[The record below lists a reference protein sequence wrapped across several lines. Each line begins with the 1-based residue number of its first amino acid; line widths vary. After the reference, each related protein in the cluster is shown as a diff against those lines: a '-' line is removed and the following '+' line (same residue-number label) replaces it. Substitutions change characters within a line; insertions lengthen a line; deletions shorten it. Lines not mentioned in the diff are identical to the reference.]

1 MSETVIKPDLKFV
14 NEIIKGGG
22 DTLKKCYQCATCSVV
37 CNVTPDGNPFPRKEM
52 VLAQWGQKDKL
63 IHSAD
68 VWLCHQCSDCTAYCP
83 RGAKPG
89 EVLNAIRKQSIKE
102 VAMIPLF
109 AKIATDPKLVWLLFA
124 IPAILFYVIL
134 TVLGN
139 AGFTAP
145 RAEGGIMAYHKFV
158 PVPVIDTVFILTA
171 LFAAASA
178 YVGITRLWAG
188 MKANAGNVQG
198 SGSPFSHIVP
208 AVTTILAHKKFSDCS
223 VNKGRQLG
231 HMFLFYAF
239 AGLAVVT
246 TWAIVYLYG
255 HEFFHIPA
263 FGPFHFG
270 ESPYPMSDPVK
281 ILALISS
288 AAFAVGVVM
297 ILLNRIGQAAKSGIG
312 SYFDWIFLAVV
323 IGVGATGIGS
333 WVLRLA
339 DLEVGYFVY
348 YLHLIFV
355 WSLFAYAPY
364 SKFAHLFYRTTAMV
378 FAKYT
383 GREVKIKNAGAVA
396 EEGVQPAAQ

>member
-1 MSETVIKPDLKFV
+1 MSDVTVIKPDLQFV

-22 DTLKKCYQCATCSVV
+22 ESLKKCYQCATCSVV
-37 CNVTPDGNPFPRKEM
+37 CNVTPEGNPFPRKEM

-63 IHSAD
+63 IASPD

-89 EVLNAIRKQSIKE
+89 EVLNAIRKLSIKE
-102 VAMIPLF
+102 VAMVPLF
-109 AKIATDPKLVWLLFA
+109 AKIATSPSLVWLFFA
-124 IPAILFYVIL
+124 IPAVLWYVIL
-134 TVLGN
+134 MALGN
-139 AGFTAP
+139 QGFTAP

-158 PVPVIDTVFILTA
+158 PVPYIDTVFILTA
-171 LFAAASA
+171 IFAGVSA
-178 YVGITRLWAG
+178 FVGIKRLWSA
-188 MKANAGNVQG
+188 MKAQAGEMKS
-198 SGSPFSHIVP
+198 SGSLSGDIVSSI
-208 AVTTILAHKKFSDCS
+208 TTILGHSKFADCN

-231 HMFLFYAF
+231 HMLLFYAF

-255 HEFFHIPA
+255 FELLGIQP

-281 ILALISS
+281 ILALASS
-288 AAFAVGVVM
+288 IAFAAGVV
-297 ILLNRIGQAAKSGIG
+297 ILLLNRLGKAGKAGIG
-312 SYFDWIFLAVV
+312 SYFDWIFLTVV
-323 IGVGATGIGS
+323 IGVGATGMLA
-333 WVLRLA
+333 WALRLA
-339 DLEVGYFVY
+339 DMEAGYFVY

-378 FAKYT
+378 FAKYS
-383 GREVKIKNAGAVA
+383 GRDTK
-396 EEGVQPAAQ
+396 

>member
-1 MSETVIKPDLKFV
+1 MSDATVIKPDLKFV

-22 DTLKKCYQCATCSVV
+22 ESLKKCYQCATCSVV
-37 CNVTPDGNPFPRKEM
+37 CNVTPEGNPFPRKEM

-63 IHSAD
+63 IASPD

-109 AKIATDPKLVWLLFA
+109 AKIATDPKLIWLLFA
-124 IPAILFYVIL
+124 IPMVLFYAILV
-134 TVLGN
+134 VLGN
-139 AGFTAP
+139 GNFTAP
-145 RAEGGIMAYHKFV
+145 RAEGNIMAYHKFV

-171 LFAAASA
+171 IFAAVSA
-178 YVGITRLWAG
+178 FVGIKRLWNG
-188 MKANAGNVQG
+188 MKAQAGELKS
-198 SGSPFSHIVP
+198 SGSLSGDIVSSI
-208 AVTTILAHKKFSDCS
+208 TTILGHSKFADCT

-231 HMFLFYAF
+231 HMLLFYAF

-255 HEFFHIPA
+255 FELLGIQP

-270 ESPYPMSDPVK
+270 ESPYPISDPVK
-281 ILALISS
+281 ILALVSS
-288 AAFAVGVVM
+288 IAFAAGVV
-297 ILLNRIGQAAKSGIG
+297 ILLLNRLGKAGKAGIG
-312 SYFDWIFLAVV
+312 SYFDWIFLTIV
-323 IGVGATGIGS
+323 IGVGATGMLA
-333 WVLRLA
+333 WALRLA
-339 DLEVGYFVY
+339 DVEAGYFIY
-348 YLHLIFV
+348 YIHLVFV

-378 FAKYT
+378 FAKYS
-383 GREVKIKNAGAVA
+383 GRDKK
-396 EEGVQPAAQ
+396 